1 MTELL
6 KVLYT
11 AVRIHLRIEILSV
24 KGLTQRFDVAMTSL
38 SSDKDSKDKTK
49 IDLIYTVQKEF
60 SIVSKNRKIK
70 PNFIKKKKKAGLLH
84 FFLHLHILKLGCH
97 GNINTDF
104 QVKRILNVP
113 R

>member
-6 KVLYT
+6 KVLHT

-24 KGLTQRFDVAMTSL
+24 KGLTQRLDVAMTSL

-70 PNFIKKKKKAGLLH
+70 PNFIKKKKKKQDFYI
-84 FFLHLHILKLGCH
+84 FFYIC
-97 GNINTDF
+97 TY
-104 QVKRILNVP
+104 
-113 R
+113 

>member
-1 MTELL
+1 MLH
-6 KVLYT
+6 T

-24 KGLTQRFDVAMTSL
+24 KGLTQRFDVAMTAL

-70 PNFIKKKKKAGLLH
+70 PYFIFKKKTIFYI
-84 FFLHLHILKLGCH
+84 FFEIC
-97 GNINTDF
+97 TY
-104 QVKRILNVP
+104 
-113 R
+113 

>member
-6 KVLYT
+6 KVLHT

-38 SSDKDSKDKTK
+38 SSDKDKTK
-49 IDLIYTVQKEF
+49 IGLIYTVQKEF

>member
-6 KVLYT
+6 KVLHT
-11 AVRIHLRIEILSV
+11 AVRIHLRLEILSV

-38 SSDKDSKDKTK
+38 SSHKDSKDKTK

-84 FFLHLHILKLGCH
+84 FFFTFAHIKTRL
-97 GNINTDF
+97 
-104 QVKRILNVP
+104 P
-113 R
+113 W

>member
-6 KVLYT
+6 KVLHT

-70 PNFIKKKKKAGLLH
+70 PNTIKKKKKSRTFT
-84 FFLHLHILKLGCH
+84 FFFTFAHIKTRL
-97 GNINTDF
+97 
-104 QVKRILNVP
+104 P
-113 R
+113 W

>member
-6 KVLYT
+6 KVLHT
-11 AVRIHLRIEILSV
+11 AVRIHLRIKILTV

>member
-1 MTELL
+1 MLH
-6 KVLYT
+6 T

-24 KGLTQRFDVAMTSL
+24 KGLTQRFDVAMTAL

-70 PNFIKKKKKAGLLH
+70 PYFTLKKKQTFT
-84 FFLHLHILKLGCH
+84 FFLKFAHIKTRLSW
-97 GNINTDF
+97 
-104 QVKRILNVP
+104 
-113 R
+113 

>member
-6 KVLYT
+6 KVLHT

>member
-1 MTELL
+1 MLH
-6 KVLYT
+6 T

-24 KGLTQRFDVAMTSL
+24 KGLTQRFDVAMTAL

-70 PNFIKKKKKAGLLH
+70 PNFI
-84 FFLHLHILKLGCH
+84 
-97 GNINTDF
+97 
-104 QVKRILNVP
+104 
-113 R
+113 

>member
-24 KGLTQRFDVAMTSL
+24 KGLTQRFDVTMTSL

>member
-6 KVLYT
+6 KVLHT
-11 AVRIHLRIEILSV
+11 AVRIHLRIKILTV

-38 SSDKDSKDKTK
+38 SSDKDKTK
-49 IDLIYTVQKEF
+49 ISLIYTVQKEF

>member
-38 SSDKDSKDKTK
+38 
-49 IDLIYTVQKEF
+49 I
-60 SIVSKNRKIK
+60 IK
-70 PNFIKKKKKAGLLH
+70 
-84 FFLHLHILKLGCH
+84 
-97 GNINTDF
+97 
-104 QVKRILNVP
+104 
-113 R
+113 

>member
-6 KVLYT
+6 KVLHT
-11 AVRIHLRIEILSV
+11 AVRIHLRITILSV

-38 SSDKDSKDKTK
+38 SSDKDKTK
-49 IDLIYTVQKEF
+49 IGLVYTVQKEF